1 MNYYKLMK
9 LSPKAS
15 SKDINDTHRTLAKK
29 YHPDINNNEDAHEKM
44 TKLNEAYEVLSDK
57 NKRKEYDKKLISDLQ
72 QQQRQHISTG
82 VSRTGKSGLRHETA
96 FDSKRTDKAELLRKK
111 AEERLKTEEAQRVF
125 RTEMAQKRAEEA
137 ARKKRHDEVM
147 SDKKKVIDVL
157 SYLATSNDF
166 KLRKKEET
174 KDDLQ
179 NAVKVLLSL
188 VKGNGAHMQKM
199 AEENE
204 RKQRIKE
211 ILDLIHKGDEEKTV
225 E

>member
-1 MNYYKLMK
+1 MNYYKFLK
-9 LSPKAS
+9 ISPKAS
-15 SKDINDTHRTLAKK
+15 PKDINDTHRTLAKK
-29 YHPDINNNEDAHEKM
+29 YHPDINNSEDAHEKM

-57 NKRKEYDKKLISDLQ
+57 NKRREYDKKLIKDLQ
-72 QQQRQHISTG
+72 RQRQNINANENRAEKNG
-82 VSRTGKSGLRHETA
+82 WRREPA
-96 FDSKRTDKAELLRKK
+96 FDSNRADKAELLRRK
-111 AEERLKTEEAQRVF
+111 AEERLKTEEMQRAV
-125 RTEMAQKRAEEA
+125 RAEMAKKRAEED
-137 ARKKRHDEVM
+137 ARKKRYDEVK
-147 SDKKKVIDVL
+147 SDKQKVIDVL
-157 SYLATSNDF
+157 SYLASSNDF

-211 ILDLIHKGDEEKTV
+211 ILELVQKGDEEKMI